1 MNILIDKVYFKDG
14 DIIIITKD
22 ELRIHFPI
30 IKNKRLKNGTPAQL
44 NNIEISPF
52 GLHWPDLDE
61 DLSFNGL
68 ISGDFGQKMANS
80 QVCAS

>member
-1 MNILIDKVYFKDG
+1 MNILIDKVYFEDG

-30 IKNKRLKNGTPAQL
+30 IKNTRLKNGTPAQL

-52 GLHWPDLDE
+52 GLHWLDLDE
-61 DLSFNGL
+61 DLSFKGL
-68 ISGDFGQKMANS
+68 MSGSFGQKMANS
-80 QVCAS
+80 RVCAS

>member
-1 MNILIDKVYFKDG
+1 MNILIDKVYFEDG

-30 IKNKRLKNGTPAQL
+30 IKNKRLKNGTPSQL
-44 NNIEISPF
+44 NNIEISPC

-68 ISGDFGQKMANS
+68 MSGDFGQKNS
-80 QVCAS
+80 

>member
-1 MNILIDKVYFKDG
+1 MNILVDKVYFKDG
-14 DIIIITKD
+14 DIIIIAKD
-22 ELRIHFPI
+22 ELRIRFPV
-30 IKNKRLKNGTPAQL
+30 KSNTRLKNGTSAQL

-68 ISGDFGQKMANS
+68 ISGDFGQKVSRA

>member
-1 MNILIDKVYFKDG
+1 MNILVDKVYYENG
-14 DIIIITKD
+14 DIVIKAKD
-22 ELRIHFPI
+22 DLRIRFPV
-30 IKNKRLKNGTPAQL
+30 KSNSRLKGASPSQL

-68 ISGDFGQKMANS
+68 MSGDYGQKISSS
-80 QVCAS
+80 QLCTS

>member
-1 MNILIDKVYFKDG
+1 MNILVDKAYFEDG
-14 DIIIITKD
+14 DIVIITKD
-22 ELRIHFPI
+22 ELRIRFPV
-30 IKNKRLKNGTPAQL
+30 KSNTRLKNGTHSEL

-68 ISGDFGQKMANS
+68 VSGDFGQKLPNT